1 MTDAAKN
8 YGGAL
13 YELARDEGV
22 SAQLLGEITVLNESF
37 CAEPGFL
44 RLLSAPSIPKQERC
58 QIIDDSFR
66 GKVHPYV
73 LNFLKI
79 LTEKGY
85 IREFEGCCQV
95 YRSRYNSDNGIIPVT
110 AVTAVPLA
118 DALREKLLGKL
129 TQVTGKQIDLTCRVD
144 PNTLGGVRLDFDGKQ
159 VDGTVR
165 RRLDDIRSILS
176 STVL

>member
-1 MTDAAKN
+1 MTQIANN

-22 SAQLLGEITVLNESF
+22 SQRILDEISALSESF
-37 CAEPGFL
+37 AAEPGFIQL
-44 RLLSAPSIPKQERC
+44 MSTPSIPKQERC

-66 GKVHPYV
+66 GNLHPYV

-79 LTEKGY
+79 LTERGY
-85 IREFEGCCQV
+85 IREFTGCCQV
-95 YRSRYNSDNGIIPVT
+95 YRKRYNQDNGILPVT
-110 AVTAVPLA
+110 AVTAAPL
-118 DALREKLLGKL
+118 DDKLRQKLANKL
-129 TQVTGKQIDLTCRVD
+129 SQATGKTIDLSCRVD
-144 PNTLGGVRLDFDGKQ
+144 PQCLGGVRLDFDGKQ

-165 RRLDDIRSILS
+165 RRLDDIRGILA

>member
-13 YELARDEGV
+13 YELARDEAL
-22 SAQLLGEITVLNESF
+22 SQQILGELSVLNESF
-37 CAEPGFL
+37 SAEPGFVQ
-44 RLLSAPSIPKQERC
+44 LLSAPSIPKQERC
-58 QIIDDSFR
+58 QIIESSFR
-66 GKVHPYV
+66 EKVHPYV

-85 IREFEGCCQV
+85 IREFSGCCQV
-95 YRSRYNSDNGIIPVT
+95 FRSRYNEDNGILSVT
-110 AVTAVPLA
+110 AVTAVPLSGE
-118 DALREKLLGKL
+118 LREKLLGKL
-129 TQVTGKQIDLTCRVD
+129 SQVTGKRIDLSCRVD
-144 PNTLGGVRLDFDGKQ
+144 PDTLGGMRLDFDGKQ

-176 STVL
+176 NTIL

>member
-13 YELARDEGV
+13 YELAREEAL
-22 SAQLLGEITVLNESF
+22 SQQLLEEISTLNEAF
-37 CAEPGFL
+37 RDEPGFI

-66 GKVHPYV
+66 GKIHPYV

-85 IREFEGCCQV
+85 IRDFAGCCQV
-95 YRSRYNSDNGIIPVT
+95 YRSRYNEDNGILSVT
-110 AVTAVPLA
+110 AVTAVPLKE
-118 DALREKLLGKL
+118 DLREKLLQKL
-129 TQVTGKQIDLTCRVD
+129 SQVTGKHIDLSCRVEPD
-144 PNTLGGVRLDFDGKQ
+144 TIGGVRLDFDGKQ

-165 RRLDDIRSILS
+165 RRLDDIRSILR

>member
-13 YELARDEGV
+13 YELARDEAL
-22 SAQLLGEITVLNESF
+22 SERLLGEITALNESF
-37 CAEPGFL
+37 STEPGFV

-58 QIIDDSFR
+58 RILDDSFR

-85 IREFEGCCQV
+85 IREFGSCCQV
-95 YRSRYNSDNGIIPVT
+95 FRRRYNEDNGIVSVT
-110 AVTAVPLA
+110 AVTAVPLNEE
-118 DALREKLLGKL
+118 LRTKLLSKL
-129 TQVTGKQIDLTCRVD
+129 SQVTGKQIDLSCRVD
-144 PNTLGGVRLDFDGKQ
+144 PKTLGGVRLDFDGKQ

-165 RRLDDIRSILS
+165 RRLDDLRAILS
-176 STVL
+176 GPLL